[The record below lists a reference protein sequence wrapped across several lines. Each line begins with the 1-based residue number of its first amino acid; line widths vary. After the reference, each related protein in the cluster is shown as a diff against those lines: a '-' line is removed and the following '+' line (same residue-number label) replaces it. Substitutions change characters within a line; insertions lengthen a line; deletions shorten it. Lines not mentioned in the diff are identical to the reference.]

1 MVRGLFEWRAL
12 FLRGVAGVEGE
23 DYMEFAWRVYADGR
37 TRKGD
42 ALIVW
47 SSVEVGER
55 MSNAVGR
62 AGESLLVA
70 RVLIL

>member
-1 MVRGLFEWRAL
+1 MAV
-12 FLRGVAGVEGE
+12 VEGE

-42 ALIVW
+42 ALIFW
-47 SSVEVGER
+47 LSVEVGER

-62 AGESLLVA
+62 AGESLFVV